1 MPLKR
6 DDILTAIGR
15 LEGKVAIVTGAA
27 SGIGEAT
34 ARLMANEGA
43 SVVVADIDASAAA
56 RVAGDLGSRAV
67 VAEGDVADESSVA
80 RMVETAVESFD
91 GLDVLHNNASDEST
105 AAADTDLV
113 TLEMAVFDRLV
124 AVNLKGVL
132 MGCKHAIPQMLA
144 RGGGSIVNTASIDGV
159 MGRGVRAAYG
169 ASKAGV
175 VLLTKSVAS
184 QYGSR
189 GIRCNAVAPGLV
201 LTPAVAGLTH
211 EKLELASR
219 SYPMPRLCAPEDV
232 ANAVLFLASDE
243 AAFVNGTTLMVDGGA
258 SIYMPSSQVAAA
270 E

>member
-1 MPLKR
+1 M
-6 DDILTAIGR
+6 GR
-15 LEGKVAIVTGAA
+15 LDGKIAIVTGAG

-34 ARLMANEGA
+34 ARLMAHEGA
-43 SVVVADIDASAAA
+43 SIVVADIDGSAAE
-56 RVAGDLGSRAV
+56 RVAGELGGSAV
-67 VAEGDVADESSVA
+67 VAEVDVSDESNVM
-80 RMVETAVESFD
+80 RMVETAVESFG
-91 GLDVLHNNASDEST
+91 GLDVLHNNASDAST
-105 AAADTDLV
+105 AAADTDVV
-113 TLEMAVFDRLV
+113 TLDMGVFDRLV

-132 MGCKHAIPQMLA
+132 MGCKHAIPRMLA

-201 LTPAVAGLTH
+201 LTPAVGDLTH

-219 SYPMPRLCAPEDV
+219 SYPMPRLCAPEAV
-232 ANAVLFLASDE
+232 ANAVVFLA
-243 AAFVNGTTLMVDGGA
+243 
-258 SIYMPSSQVAAA
+258 
-270 E
+270 